1 MEEEKEDA
9 EMREMLELLETAR
22 QELDTTKEE
31 DVLRMIEK
39 LDDDAYFEGLKKEVK
54 QKEAEALTNS
64 NIVAAAV
71 TPAATATGSS

>member
-54 QKEAEALTNS
+54 QNKKTRSKRNE
-64 NIVAAAV
+64 
-71 TPAATATGSS
+71 